1 MSVLSPALVVSTS
14 GADNDARTPAAAAE
28 SAPPV
33 PLSVEILA
41 RLLVFDDE
49 DDDDELLLLL
59 LLLILL
65 LNDGVVDGGNFIFVS
80 VSPVVVV
87 MKPSSA
93 LPEEFKERNLPL
105 SSKLVKLR
113 IPFSSRA
120 FLS

>member
-59 LLLILL
+59 LLL